1 MKTIGTI
8 ITTAL
13 FIGASLASHSAM
25 AQQPACTDSELARL
39 EASAGK
45 MTDAAKKAAV
55 MKHISAARDQM
66 SAQKLENCLISI
78 QAAHSMMSGG

>member
-1 MKTIGTI
+1 MKTIRTMI
-8 ITTAL
+8 AAAL
-13 FIGASLASHSAM
+13 FVGASLASHSSS
-25 AQQPACTDSELARL
+25 AQSPACTDSELAKL

-45 MTDAAKKAAV
+45 MTDATKRATV

>member
-8 ITTAL
+8 ITAAL
-13 FIGASLASHSAM
+13 FIGASLASSPSR
-25 AQQPACTDSELARL
+25 AQSPACTDSELAKL

-45 MTDAAKKAAV
+45 MTDAVKKSAV